1 MKRSATV
8 FYFSI
13 GILLTA
19 FVYADDLASKSKSD
33 LRAVDE
39 SRTLVPS
46 PDAVILNPTN
56 RPAAKSPSVE
66 VSKAETQSGN
76 ESKPEPPL
84 TTKQADSAKAPK
96 DSVRQVFQKPSPSNA
111 SQDPSV
117 IAALE
122 STKSLERTLS
132 VIYERFK
139 NISGSFEQQEITN
152 TDLKKVIEQMKPLV
166 KAARADVTTLL
177 HAAQD
182 LMTELPHTKLSLE
195 ATARL
200 YRQKSITYR
209 DQQLR
214 KITDTMANQF
224 ERLEND
230 IPRKMRLTSDF
241 IIELTEAHLLL
252 AETDRCLNDTATA
265 IQILTAGNNA
275 PKPSQEGIAFQYR
288 VKQYMTV
295 LDEYRKKLA
304 TIPEQKESETP
315 ADSDREGP
323 TLGSG
328 QDNLTDKSPSTAG
341 NEKKKDNT
349 ETANAKPIDPRARI
363 SSLTRDVLQAN
374 TTLRGS
380 YIDPAGEL
388 PLQVTV
394 RNRVGNRITGDIIV
408 KTAYGLGYQRF
419 SGTVNGNTFS
429 LHVTYLSGPLMQSP
443 ETWQGQ
449 IDEELI
455 SGTWMTGTLDGK
467 FHLHHNNQASGSAKP
482 NTVSEVRSYII
493 QPGLVR

>member
-1 MKRSATV
+1 MNRFTTV
-8 FYFSI
+8 LCFSI

-19 FVYADDLASKSKSD
+19 FIYADDLASKPKSES
-33 LRAVDE
+33 RPVDE
-39 SRTLVPS
+39 SRTLVSS
-46 PDAVILNPTN
+46 PEAVNANPTN
-56 RPAAKSPSVE
+56 RPFAKPPLDVA
-66 VSKAETQSGN
+66 SKGETQSGN
-76 ESKPEPPL
+76 ETKPEPPL
-84 TTKQADSAKAPK
+84 TTKQAASAKN
-96 DSVRQVFQKPSPSNA
+96 SVRQVFQKPSPSNA

-117 IAALE
+117 IAALD

-152 TDLKKVIEQMKPLV
+152 TDLAKVTEQMRPLV
-166 KAARADVTTLL
+166 KAARSDVTTLL

-195 ATARL
+195 ATGRL
-200 YRQKSITYR
+200 YRQKALSYR
-209 DQQLR
+209 DQELR
-214 KITDTMANQF
+214 KITETMATQF

-252 AETDRCLNDTATA
+252 AEAERCLNDTATA
-265 IQILTAGNNA
+265 MQILTAGNNA

-288 VKQYMTV
+288 VKQYMSV
-295 LDEYRKKLA
+295 LDEYGKKLA
-304 TIPEQKESETP
+304 NIPEKQESGTP
-315 ADSDREGP
+315 AVSDTRASSIE
-323 TLGSG
+323 TG
-328 QDNLTDKSPSTAG
+328 QDNLTDTQSKTSAK
-341 NEKKKDNT
+341 EKKKDNT
-349 ETANAKPIDPRARI
+349 ETAEAKPIDTRARTTGI
-363 SSLTRDVLQAN
+363 SRDVLQAN

-455 SGTWMTGTLDGK
+455 SGTWMTATLDGK
-467 FHLHHNNQASGSAKP
+467 FHLHLNKQASGTAIS
-482 NTVSEVRSYII
+482 NTVSEMRRYLI
-493 QPGLVR
+493 QPGIVR